1 MRNPRFN
8 ALIGSPGSGKS
19 TYTANAIKVYRRP
32 VIVIKHTV
40 NIHDEAFSF
49 LPIQTMES
57 YKGGKCKMAVSTRK
71 EYVEVL
77 KWAMNTVRDALIVVD
92 DATIYER
99 DRISAE
105 MGLLLAMRRHYGIE
119 IWMVYH
125 GFTWFPIDQFLFVNH
140 LVIFNTNDEIGY
152 KKNKIP
158 EYEKIQ
164 EAIDVSRERFK
175 KLKQNNP
182 ERYKPTTVTLS
193 T

>member
-8 ALIGSPGSGKS
+8 GLVGSPGSGKS
-19 TYTANAIKVYRRP
+19 TYTANAIKLYNRP

-49 LPIQTMES
+49 LPVKTMDT
-57 YKGGKCKMAVSTRK
+57 YKGGKCKIAVANRK
-71 EYVEVL
+71 EYVELL
-77 KWAMNTVRDALIVVD
+77 KWAMSCLRDALIVVD

-99 DRISAE
+99 DRISEE

-164 EAIDVSRERFK
+164 EAIKESRHRFK
-175 KLKQNNP
+175 TLKPNNAQ
-182 ERYKPTTVTLS
+182 RYKPTVVTLS